1 MSSESSSS
9 IGRRQDFGFKSDR
22 WKGLKTL
29 NELNGSR
36 NKYRN
41 VLVDVVDI
49 HTCKIISRMPLGSAL
64 RKFN

>member
-1 MSSESSSS
+1 MTSESLV
-9 IGRRQDFGFKSDR
+9 GRDRDFGFKSDR
-22 WKGLKTL
+22 WHGVKFLD
-29 NELNGSR
+29 ELNGSR

-49 HTCKIISRMPLGSAL
+49 HTCKIISRMPLGSAI